1 MKDQLNLKI
10 YAEICKIYIEQ
21 IKLNFNEPFFA
32 EKQKHNE
39 RFLHKFNYHLYKETV
54 TIEVDGFKC
63 SFNDA
68 FMIKQSFDKIIDKED
83 RFFYFAEPKAVK
95 PIEIEVSKP
104 KRVYRKNIKLNI
116 VKLPKLTIWQTI
128 KLILKAA

>member
-21 IKLNFNEPFFA
+21 IKLNIDEPFFA
-32 EKQKHNE
+32 EKKKHNE
-39 RFLHKFNYHLYKETV
+39 RYLHKFNYQLYKETV

-63 SFNDA
+63 TFNDA
-68 FMIKQSFDKIIDKED
+68 FMIKASFDKIIDKED

-95 PIEIEVSKP
+95 AIEIEVQKP
-104 KRVYRKNIKLNI
+104 KRVYNKKLKLNIKL
-116 VKLPKLTIWQTI
+116 PQLTIWQTI
-128 KLILKAA
+128 KLMLKAA